1 MRRALVIDEG
11 LDKLQ
16 AFLLEMAPGQ
26 EVSARDAA
34 ELSGLE
40 VRHCDVVF
48 DALVRAGLMIR
59 LEHDSYQR
67 RPLDTTDQKND

>member
-16 AFLLEMAPGQ
+16 AFLLQMAPGQ
-26 EVSARDAA
+26 DVNPRDAA

-48 DALVRAGLMIR
+48 HALVRAGLMIR
-59 LEHDSYQR
+59 LEHDSYR
-67 RPLDTTDQKND
+67 RCALDTTDQKND